1 MRGVT
6 LKKGCEKAAAICRL
20 LMKYIPL
27 KESEV
32 EHLVY
37 REDGEVNVAIR
48 TYRKLKKRDEGF
60 VKDVMDIA
68 GLTEIEMARLP
79 DESNMMTF
87 YSVLK
92 KS

>member
-1 MRGVT
+1 MRATIKAGN
-6 LKKGCEKAAAICRL
+6 EKAAAICSL

-27 KESEV
+27 KANEI

-37 REDGEVNVAIR
+37 REDGEVTVAIR
-48 TYRKLKKRDEGF
+48 VYRKITKRDVGF
-60 VKDVMDIA
+60 VKDVMELA
-68 GLTEIEMARLP
+68 GLTNVETAGVP
-79 DESNMMTF
+79 DEIDLTAF